1 MTFELEKGS
10 EPSQVA
16 SESDSEAPQHHGVG
30 VLVRYVEI
38 PYSPCM
44 NVGRELHA
52 KTVTVAG
59 RYGAC
64 PAYDA
69 ACTGLY
75 VDKDDP
81 STVHRVRCIVH
92 VMDIS

>member
-1 MTFELEKGS
+1 LAFELEKGS

-38 PYSPCM
+38 PFPN

-59 RYGAC
+59 RYGTC

-92 VMDIS
+92 VMDIA

>member
-1 MTFELEKGS
+1 
-10 EPSQVA
+10 
-16 SESDSEAPQHHGVG
+16 
-30 VLVRYVEI
+30 
-38 PYSPCM
+38 M

-59 RYGAC
+59 RYGTC

-92 VMDIS
+92 VMDIA